1 MENEKKCMMHDA
13 KFVLSLVLV
22 LGMIALGVLSILRDR
37 IVYQDNNQMSV
48 SAEGEMFAK
57 PDIATISFG
66 VQTERAAEAVDATKD
81 GTLKMN
87 AVMAELEELGVESK
101 DVKTTQYNLN
111 PVYSYGRLDGIRN
124 LIGYEL
130 YQAATVKI
138 RDLEK
143 IGEIVEAVS
152 TVGANQIGN
161 VNFTIDDQD
170 ELQAAARED
179 AIAKAKEKAEAIAKA
194 AGISLGKII
203 NVYESSNPQP
213 MMYRNEY
220 AYADSAGVG
229 MGGGGEIPD
238 IASGEMEVTVNVTL
252 VYKIK

>member
-1 MENEKKCMMHDA
+1 MNKEC
-13 KFVLSLVLV
+13 KFNDPKFILILVLII
-22 LGMIALGVLSILRDR
+22 GIFALGIVSILREK
-37 IVYQDNNQMSV
+37 IVSGDNNQMSV
-48 SAEGEMFAK
+48 SAEGEVFAK

-66 VQTERAAEAVDATKD
+66 VQTERYEEAVGATKA
-81 GTLKMN
+81 GTEKMN
-87 AVMAELEELGVESK
+87 AVMAKLADLGIEDK

-111 PVYSYGRLDGIRN
+111 PTYSYGRQDGIRD

-138 RDLEK
+138 RDLEQ
-143 IGEIVEAVS
+143 IGKIVEAVS

-179 AIAKAKEKAEAIAKA
+179 AIAKAKDKAQSIADA
-194 AGISLGKII
+194 AGIRLGKIVNI
-203 NVYESSNPQP
+203 YESSNSQP
-213 MMYRNEY
+213 MYRNDF
-220 AYADSAGVG
+220 AYAESAVG
-229 MGGGGEIPD
+229 IGGGGPIPD

-252 VYKIK
+252 VFEIK